1 MAASGDAYEAVA
13 WLDRQYNLRQRWP
26 EHPAYF
32 AAYAQ
37 DSAAARRQLPHRPDV
52 PYGPHP
58 RQRLD
63 LFPAVAADHR
73 GAPLLAFLHGGYW
86 QAMGKDDFSFVAP
99 GFVAAGIAVAV
110 VGYPLCPAA
119 RFADVVESA
128 CAAIVWL
135 HGQAAALGC
144 DPDRIFVA
152 GHSAGGHLAA
162 WLAAVDWRAHRLPEG
177 TVKGG
182 CTISGIFDLTP
193 IRRCYLNGAL
203 HLDDSTAHLYSP
215 IRRIPERGPPLVVT
229 VGGDETQEY
238 LRQQADFVKAWRARG
253 HEATVVDMPGHHHF
267 DIVQAFAEVAS
278 PLHEAVWR
286 LVCPPIRSRKA
297 RHKND

>member
-1 MAASGDAYEAVA
+1 MAASGDADEAVA

-37 DSAAARRQLPHRPDV
+37 DSAAARRRLPHRPDL

-63 LFPAVAADHR
+63 LFPAVAEDDR
-73 GAPLLAFLHGGYW
+73 GAPLLAFMHGGYW
-86 QAMGKDDFSFVAP
+86 QALGKDDFSFVAP
-99 GFVAAGIAVAV
+99 GYVAAGIAVAV
-110 VGYPLCPAA
+110 VGYPLCPES

-135 HGQAAALGC
+135 HDQAPALGC
-144 DPDRIFVA
+144 DPHRIFVA

-162 WLAAVDWRAHRLPEG
+162 WLAAVKWRAFRLPEDA
-177 TVKGG
+177 VKGG
-182 CTISGIFDLTP
+182 CAISGIFDLTP

-203 HLDDSTAHLYSP
+203 RLDDVTAHRYSP
-215 IRRIPERGPPLVVT
+215 IRHIPERGPPLVVT
-229 VGGDETQEY
+229 VGGDETEEY
-238 LRQQADFVKAWRARG
+238 LRQQADFVNAWRAGG
-253 HEATVVDMPGHHHF
+253 HEARVVNMPGHHHF
-267 DIVQAFAEVAS
+267 DIVQAFAQAAS
-278 PLHEAVWR
+278 PLHEAVRR
-286 LVCPPIRSRKA
+286 LVCLAIPSPKA
-297 RHKND
+297 GHKND